1 MADRV
6 DQLRGVAGTQRHEQQ
21 QPLLLNASNNNIAKS
36 GGHVTNIPQIQI
48 EDDSSGQT
56 TNKVDD
62 AVDMTFQEYDFYHVG
77 FQDSKCFFLY
87 WFLGR
92 HSVYVMLSS
101 NVVGLFTLVGFD
113 PASNS
118 FLVWFN

>member
-6 DQLRGVAGTQRHEQQ
+6 DKLRGVPGTQRQEQQ
-21 QPLLLNASNNNIAKS
+21 QPLLLNSNNNIAKS

-62 AVDMTFQEYDFYHVG
+62 AVDMTFQEYDFDHVG
-77 FQDSKCFFLY
+77 FQ
-87 WFLGR
+87 
-92 HSVYVMLSS
+92 LS
-101 NVVGLFTLVGFD
+101 
-113 PASNS
+113 
-118 FLVWFN
+118 